1 MVAVRLSKKELEKIK
16 EHVEK
21 HHMTLALVRTEH
33 APLELDPMLKSVGK
47 ACNLSHIR
55 TYSSSTSDFGFAEL
69 NSKWKMLIVLFV
81 GGGCTELLS
90 VSETDEAAVK
100 DLEDNIHSSNFL
112 SEIIRMG
119 L

>member
-1 MVAVRLSKKELEKIK
+1 MVAVRLSKNELKKIK
-16 EHVEK
+16 DHVEK
-21 HHMTLALVRTEH
+21 HPMTLALVRTEH
-33 APLELDPMLKSVGK
+33 APLELDSMLRSIGK
-47 ACNLSHIR
+47 ACGLSHLR

-69 NSKWKMLIVLFV
+69 NSNEKMLIVLFV

-100 DLEDNIHSSNFL
+100 DIEDNIHSSNFL

>member
-1 MVAVRLSKKELEKIK
+1 LKI
-16 EHVEK
+16 
-21 HHMTLALVRTEH
+21 
-33 APLELDPMLKSVGK
+33 
-47 ACNLSHIR
+47 
-55 TYSSSTSDFGFAEL
+55 
-69 NSKWKMLIVLFV
+69 LIVLFV

>member
-1 MVAVRLSKKELEKIK
+1 MVAVRLSKNELEKVK
-16 EHVEK
+16 GHVEK
-21 HHMTLALVRTEH
+21 HSMTLALVRTEH
-33 APLELDPMLKSVGK
+33 APIELGPMLRSIGR
-47 ACNLSHIR
+47 ACKMSHLR
-55 TYSSSTSDFGFAEL
+55 TYSSSTSDFGIAEL
-69 NSKWKMLIVLFV
+69 NSNGKMLIVLFV
-81 GGGCTELLS
+81 GGACTELLS